1 MQAGHED
8 DDHET
13 LYCYRHPSRETA
25 LQCLECE
32 RPICVDC
39 ATHGAVGIKCPECSR
54 TSRAARG
61 VIPTQRLVRGM
72 VAASIVALV
81 LGTTLFFVRVPFLG
95 IILAYLVGVA
105 TGEVTRRASGG
116 YRDPVLARGAAI
128 AAGAGVAAF
137 PVAAVLASSG
147 SVGYLFWTAI
157 AAGFAAW
164 AAFNR
169 AS

>member
-1 MQAGHED
+1 MSAEHD

-13 LYCYRHPSRETA
+13 LYCYRHPSVETA
-25 LQCLECE
+25 LPCLNCD

-39 ATHGAVGIKCPECSR
+39 ANHGPVGIKCPDCSR

-72 VAASIVALV
+72 VAGTVVAIV
-81 LGTTLFFVRVPFLG
+81 LGTALYFAPISFLR
-95 IILAYLVGVA
+95 IILAYLVGLA
-105 TGEVTRRASGG
+105 TGAATRRGSGG

-128 AAGAGVAAF
+128 AAAVGVAAL
-137 PVAAVLASSG
+137 PIAAVLSSG
-147 SVGYLFWTAI
+147 AVGPYLFWTVI
-157 AAGFAAW
+157 SAAAA
-164 AAFNR
+164 AYGAFTR

>member
-13 LYCYRHPSRETA
+13 LHCYRHPSRETA
-25 LQCLECE
+25 LQCLDCE

-39 ATHGAVGIKCPECSR
+39 ATHGAVGIKCPDCSR

-61 VIPTQRLVRGM
+61 VIPAQRLVRGM
-72 VAASIVALV
+72 VAALFVALA

-95 IILAYLVGVA
+95 IILAYLVGMA
-105 TGEVTRRASGG
+105 TGETTRRASGG

-128 AAGAGVAAF
+128 AAAAGIAIF
-137 PVAAVLASSG
+137 PVATVLASGRVS
-147 SVGYLFWTAI
+147 GYLLWTAI

-164 AAFNR
+164 GAYNR